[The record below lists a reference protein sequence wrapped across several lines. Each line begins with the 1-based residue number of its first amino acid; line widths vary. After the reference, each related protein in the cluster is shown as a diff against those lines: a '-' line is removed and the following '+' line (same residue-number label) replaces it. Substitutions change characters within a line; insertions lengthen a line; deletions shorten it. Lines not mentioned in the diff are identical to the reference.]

1 MVIVYNA
8 PIATAATDNEPVYL
22 SDINDIIIHVVINI

>member
-1 MVIVYNA
+1 MMQWILVMFVLYNA

-22 SDINDIIIHVVINI
+22 SDQ